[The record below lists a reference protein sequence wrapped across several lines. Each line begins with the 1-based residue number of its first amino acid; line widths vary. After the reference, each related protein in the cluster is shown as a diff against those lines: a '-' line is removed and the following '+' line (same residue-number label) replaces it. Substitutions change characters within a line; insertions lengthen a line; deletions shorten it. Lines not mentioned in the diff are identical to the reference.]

1 MAKGSTKLIDQS
13 QALDSFFESLMRDV
27 EAYEENEQQP
37 HVEPEKEPADLA
49 ENNVINAKL
58 KLEIPEPVIEQE
70 VEKKVDVRIFE
81 LICFCITDR
90 FDIFPVR
97 EVAINDYSLR
107 WCGKVDHVNGQW

>member
-37 HVEPEKEPADLA
+37 HVEPEKEPARQN
-49 ENNVINAKL
+49 EGNVVRTEL

-81 LICFCITDR
+81 TLP
-90 FDIFPVR
+90 PVAPAPVQEETIAPPVVTEAVDVEEQE
-97 EVAINDYSLR
+97 EVAT
-107 WCGKVDHVNGQW
+107 VPE